1 MIRTIIRERV
11 ISVVMVLGG
20 AGLLMAVVAQISA
33 IQWVGRLLGGASLFN
48 KAFGWTVGAVS
59 SFLLDVLTFALL
71 FKFLPPVPI
80 RSRYVWPASVL
91 CALVWVAA
99 GEFLTLYGALIGDS
113 RSAYG
118 AIGGLFAAII
128 WMKIVSQ
135 ALFFGA
141 ELCKVSVM
149 QAGGSPKFIG
159 GGAASTSSGSDC
171 TDKDRGQDQHKAVES
186 DHPC

>member
-1 MIRTIIRERV
+1 
-11 ISVVMVLGG
+11 
-20 AGLLMAVVAQISA
+20 MAVVAQISA

-59 SFLLDVLTFALL
+59 SFLFDVLTFALL
-71 FKFLPPVPI
+71 FKFLPPVP
-80 RSRYVWPASVL
+80 RRTRDVWPASVL
-91 CALVWVAA
+91 CALVWVLA

-149 QAGGSPKFIG
+149 QASGSPKWIG
-159 GGAASTSSGSDC
+159 SGPASTSSGSD
-171 TDKDRGQDQHKAVES
+171 KSEHSE
-186 DHPC
+186 